1 MFENIFWINH
11 VHDTRWQVFS
21 ARSVQTSVKILGE
34 TEDNEKLIFSL
45 DSGHNVWELGAR
57 QPGRWGACYKL
68 FGLWPSPVLSVVVD
82 TNPGKRGWREIIFRV
97 NSQEKCAGKSFLWL
111 VIIVFLR
118 SPFEEMLVGYNYF
131 WLVWTQ
137 TPSSSLT
144 ASGYRHL
151 SLIRTKSYHGPTSCI
166 KQTSACARCNHSSL
180 SKSRNH
186 CNASRICILI
196 STINL
201 PNFYF

>member
-11 VHDTRWQVFS
+11 VLDTRWQLFS

-57 QPGRWGACYKL
+57 QPGLWGACYKL

-97 NSQEKCAGKSFLWL
+97 NSQEKIAGKSFLWL

-118 SPFEEMLVGYNYF
+118 SPLEEMLVGYNYF

-144 ASGYRHL
+144 ESGYRHL

-180 SKSRNH
+180 SKSN
-186 CNASRICILI
+186 
-196 STINL
+196 
-201 PNFYF
+201 

>member
-1 MFENIFWINH
+1 MGLEQGRGWDLGQLTRAEEANLDRIFVSKIFVQLIRVIIWARKYLMFENIFWINH

-57 QPGRWGACYKL
+57 QPGLWGACYKL

-97 NSQEKCAGKSFLWL
+97 NSQEKIAGKSFLWL

-118 SPFEEMLVGYNYF
+118 SPFEEMLVGYNYTSD
-131 WLVWTQ
+131 W
-137 TPSSSLT
+137 
-144 ASGYRHL
+144 SGPR
-151 SLIRTKSYHGPTSCI
+151 
-166 KQTSACARCNHSSL
+166 
-180 SKSRNH
+180 
-186 CNASRICILI
+186 
-196 STINL
+196 L
-201 PNFYF
+201 PPPA